1 MSTERIH
8 YNVVCDDN
16 ITLRCA
22 NHGCSNELF
31 PEQTIV
37 ITEDG
42 TVYCSETCAEAIAS

>member
-1 MSTERIH
+1 MSTERVH

-16 ITLRCA
+16 VSLRCA
-22 NHGCSNELF
+22 NCGNDLP

>member
-22 NHGCSNELF
+22 NLGCTNDLL

-37 ITEDG
+37 IKEDG

>member
-8 YNVVCDDN
+8 YNVVCDDH
-16 ITLRCA
+16 ISLRCA
-22 NHGCSNELF
+22 NCGDELP

-42 TVYCSETCAEAIAS
+42 TVYCSETCADAIAS